1 MKPIAWC
8 FAYVITAVLAGFLA
22 PQPEFKFVAGL
33 LGFFALLALEICRA
47 IEGLKK

>member
-1 MKPIAWC
+1 MKPSAWC
-8 FAYVITAVLAGFLA
+8 SAYGLAAVFVGFLA
-22 PQPEFKFVAGL
+22 PHPELKFVAVL